1 MAIAC
6 KRMSLSFMQPFGKL
20 AVLLAAVGVGMAPSA
35 VLSSEPPA
43 QLAQKIYLPQ
53 PKLNVPS
60 LLLDSASD
68 SNQPKTPSSGS
79 SDKQSSVEKKPNSNK
94 KDRIKSKEDS
104 KKEKKKKKKKKD
116 KKDKKNKKPSV
127 TTTPIWLTPQE
138 KKPSDTK
145 SPKQPKQGKKRRRSY
160 LTLRKPSLLCRS
172 FKKNGTLVRGFKSRL
187 YGRNTSAVASGLKSN
202 LNSYQASGG
211 SLSRCRYSG
220 VISPSSFTKYFR
232 NRKPA
237 RLIRASDNY
246 SLPVYSSYSSLYA
259 ASGGRRSRFGLIATT
274 PSFNGANGRR
284 EMLKIT
290 ANNALILFVD
300 SRNQSFFNAPSSR
313 LPLRLINLSP
323 KVSKVLSDASKS
335 SLRRI
340 IDFKKRKRSSGKQS
354 LLPAYQGGFSQTS
367 DVTPFSPQELSRV
380 GLLSDW
386 NFVQIAS
393 LEKGLSAVFD
403 SRQLLLAEVDPQI
416 AEYCMNAQ
424 DFSGCVE
431 TMQGSSEQ
439 VYPGSEDS
447 SSDYADSE
455 FEDEYAEG
463 EDDSEFED
471 EYAEGEDDSEF
482 EDEYAEGEDDSE
494 FEDEY
499 AGAGDDD
506 EFNDGSGMY
515 PEDMGAPTAQACTGD
530 TFGEQLACALISAL
544 STLLQQAFA
553 SN

>member
-1 MAIAC
+1 
-6 KRMSLSFMQPFGKL
+6 MQTFGKL

-35 VLSSEPPA
+35 AISVEQPS

-53 PKLNVPS
+53 PKPNVPS
-60 LLLDSASD
+60 LLIDAAPLV
-68 SNQPKTPSSGS
+68 NQPKTPSTGS
-79 SDKQSSVEKKPNSNK
+79 VDKQSNVEKKTNSKNNI
-94 KDRIKSKEDS
+94 DSSKDS
-104 KKEKKKKKKKKD
+104 KKEKKKKKKKGKEN
-116 KKDKKNKKPSV
+116 KKNKKPSV
-127 TTTPIWLTPQE
+127 TTTPIWWPTPQE
-138 KKPSDTK
+138 KKPSATK
-145 SPKQPKQGKKRRRSY
+145 SPKQPKQGQKRRRTY
-160 LTLRKPSLLCRS
+160 LSLRKPTLLCRS
-172 FKKNGTLVRGFKSRL
+172 FKKNDTLVRGFKARL
-187 YGRNTSAVASGLKSN
+187 YGRNAATVASGLKSN

-211 SLSRCRYSG
+211 SLSRCIYSG
-220 VISPSSFTKYFR
+220 VISPSSFEKYFN
-232 NRKPA
+232 NRKPT
-237 RLIRASDNY
+237 RLIRVSDNY
-246 SLPVYSSYSSLYA
+246 SLPVYSSYLSLYS

-274 PSFNGANGRR
+274 PSFNSANGRR
-284 EMLKIT
+284 EMLKIA

-300 SRNQSFFNAPSSR
+300 SRNQSVFNASSSR

-323 KVSKVLSDASKS
+323 KVSEVLSDASKS

-340 IDFKKRKRSSGKQS
+340 IDFKKRKRSSGRQS

-367 DVTPFSPQELSRV
+367 DVTPFSPQELLKV

-386 NFVQIAS
+386 NSVQIAS
-393 LEKGLSAVFD
+393 LDRGLSAVFS

-431 TMQGSSEQ
+431 TMQGSSEPA
-439 VYPGSEDS
+439 YPGSEDS

-455 FEDEYAEG
+455 YEDGYEGEYENEYSDGGDDSEYEDGYEDEDDFDEYAEG
-463 EDDSEFED
+463 EDDEEYFED
-471 EYAEGEDDSEF
+471 EYAE
-482 EDEYAEGEDDSE
+482 
-494 FEDEY
+494 
-499 AGAGDDD
+499 AGDDD

>member
-6 KRMSLSFMQPFGKL
+6 KRVPLSFMQPFGKL

-60 LLLDSASD
+60 SLLDAASD
-68 SNQPKTPSSGS
+68 SNQPKTPSAGS

-94 KDRIKSKEDS
+94 KDSIKSKEDS
-104 KKEKKKKKKKKD
+104 KKEKKKKKKDKKD
-116 KKDKKNKKPSV
+116 KKDKKPSV
-127 TTTPIWLTPQE
+127 TTTPIWPTPQE
-138 KKPSDTK
+138 KKPFDTK
-145 SPKQPKQGKKRRRSY
+145 SPKQPKQGKKRRRTY

-220 VISPSSFTKYFR
+220 VISPSSFTKYFN

-300 SRNQSFFNAPSSR
+300 SRNQSVFNAPPSR

-323 KVSKVLSDASKS
+323 KVSEVLSDASKS

-340 IDFKKRKRSSGKQS
+340 IDFKKRKRSSGKKS
-354 LLPAYQGGFSQTS
+354 LLPDYQGGFSQTS
-367 DVTPFSPQELSRV
+367 DVTPFSPQELSKV

-403 SRQLLLAEVDPQI
+403 FRQLLLAEVDPQI
-416 AEYCMNAQ
+416 AEYCMKAQ

-431 TMQGSSEQ
+431 TMQGSSEPA
-439 VYPGSEDS
+439 YPGSEDS
-447 SSDYADSE
+447 SSDDADSE
-455 FEDEYAEG
+455 YEDEYAEGEDGSEYEDEYAEG
-463 EDDSEFED
+463 EDDSGYED
-471 EYAEGEDDSEF
+471 EYAEGEDDSGY
-482 EDEYAEGEDDSE
+482 EDEYVE
-494 FEDEY
+494 
-499 AGAGDDD
+499 AGDDD
-506 EFNDGSGMY
+506 EFDDGSGMY

>member
-1 MAIAC
+1 MGPMA
-6 KRMSLSFMQPFGKL
+6 G
-20 AVLLAAVGVGMAPSA
+20 
-35 VLSSEPPA
+35 
-43 QLAQKIYLPQ
+43 
-53 PKLNVPS
+53 
-60 LLLDSASD
+60 
-68 SNQPKTPSSGS
+68 
-79 SDKQSSVEKKPNSNK
+79 
-94 KDRIKSKEDS
+94 
-104 KKEKKKKKKKKD
+104 
-116 KKDKKNKKPSV
+116 
-127 TTTPIWLTPQE
+127 
-138 KKPSDTK
+138 
-145 SPKQPKQGKKRRRSY
+145 
-160 LTLRKPSLLCRS
+160 
-172 FKKNGTLVRGFKSRL
+172 
-187 YGRNTSAVASGLKSN
+187 
-202 LNSYQASGG
+202 
-211 SLSRCRYSG
+211 
-220 VISPSSFTKYFR
+220 
-232 NRKPA
+232 
-237 RLIRASDNY
+237 
-246 SLPVYSSYSSLYA
+246 
-259 ASGGRRSRFGLIATT
+259 
-274 PSFNGANGRR
+274 

-300 SRNQSFFNAPSSR
+300 SRNQSFFNAPPSR

-354 LLPAYQGGFSQTS
+354 LLPAYQGGFWQTTYM
-367 DVTPFSPQELSRV
+367 TPFSPQELLKV

-439 VYPGSEDS
+439 AYPGSEDS

-499 AGAGDDD
+499 AEG
-506 EFNDGSGMY
+506 
-515 PEDMGAPTAQACTGD
+515 EDM
-530 TFGEQLACALISAL
+530 I
-544 STLLQQAFA
+544 
-553 SN
+553 